1 MAFGIKSVETFITQ
15 VFRPHVVTEE
25 FLFSYGTI
33 LVSNAEFFFLFF
45 YVPNKNVTISTVCG
59 IWCQN
64 EVILKS

>member
-1 MAFGIKSVETFITQ
+1 METFITQ
-15 VFRPHVVTEE
+15 VFRPQVVTEE

-33 LVSNAEFFFLFF
+33 LVSNAEFFTFLI
-45 YVPNKNVTISTVCG
+45 KMWLSTVCG